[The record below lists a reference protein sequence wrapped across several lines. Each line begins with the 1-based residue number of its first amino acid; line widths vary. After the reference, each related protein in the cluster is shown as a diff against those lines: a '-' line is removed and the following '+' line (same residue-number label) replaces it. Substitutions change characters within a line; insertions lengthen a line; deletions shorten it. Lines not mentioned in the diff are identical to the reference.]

1 LEKPVA
7 KWDDPPR
14 KNIWPFGYSKKGPI
28 IQRSGKQPTSS
39 HQTIAFS
46 CVKKG
51 TYSGLSRALP
61 HSSWMNLRIPVAF
74 VNAGHSP
81 D

>member
-1 LEKPVA
+1 MILQERTSGHLDIRRRGQLFKEVENNQPVPI
-7 KWDDPPR
+7 KR
-14 KNIWPFGYSKKGPI
+14 LPFLAGKK
-28 IQRSGKQPTSS
+28 R
-39 HQTIAFS
+39 
-46 CVKKG
+46 
-51 TYSGLSRALP
+51 TYSGLGRALP